1 MNLSI
6 KTFTSDLPPAALSRV
21 YCMVSEV
28 TSSVVPAVSEDT
40 SKNPR
45 IAHEIAKT
53 QGAKAAMEVT
63 VLVLIDS
70 SSEEVVDNNNNN
82 NATTHI
88 KSTTQTTSSNRE

>member
-1 MNLSI
+1 MAETTTKVI
-6 KTFTSDLPPAALSRV
+6 ARPMTSF
-21 YCMVSEV
+21 
-28 TSSVVPAVSEDT
+28 VVPAVSEDT

-70 SSEEVVDNNNNN
+70 SSEEVVDDNN

-88 KSTTQTTSSNRE
+88 KSTAQTISINME